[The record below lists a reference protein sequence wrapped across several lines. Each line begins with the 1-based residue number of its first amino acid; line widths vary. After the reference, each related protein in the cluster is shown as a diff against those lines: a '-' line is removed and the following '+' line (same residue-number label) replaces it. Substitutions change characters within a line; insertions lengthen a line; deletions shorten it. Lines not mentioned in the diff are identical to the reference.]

1 MGDVAAKRLVTPLK
15 QLGEYKMKF
24 QDMYS
29 LAIKIENKTKEEEE
43 IINNALMCW
52 KSGAYESAK
61 NWLGKI
67 KNINLVQNIKS

>member
-1 MGDVAAKRLVTPLK
+1 
-15 QLGEYKMKF
+15 
-24 QDMYS
+24 MYS

-61 NWLGKI
+61 TWLGKI